1 MRQPKRFMRQPK
13 RFVIF
18 AAIVFA
24 AIVPA
29 AIVLTLSSCAGGS
42 GTTSGIRGIVLFE
55 GGPGIMSPSPL
66 PGGFGSGRQGRPYRF
81 VAVQVIARSGA
92 DAGRVVARVKPDSA
106 ALFRIAV
113 PPGRY
118 ELKALVPKSGPWPR
132 PTTVVVARGA
142 YARALV
148 YVEGR

>member
-1 MRQPKRFMRQPK
+1 VREPKRV
-13 RFVIF
+13 VISAAVVF

-24 AIVPA
+24 AIV
-29 AIVLTLSSCAGGS
+29 LTLMSCAGAGGS
-42 GTTSGIRGIVLFE
+42 AATSGIRGIVLFE
-55 GGPGIMSPSPL
+55 GGPVIINPSPL
-66 PGGFGSGRQGRPYRF
+66 PSGFGSGRQGRPYS
-81 VAVQVIARSGA
+81 VATVQVIARSGA
-92 DAGRVVARVKPDSA
+92 HAGRVVARVKPDSA

-118 ELKALVPKSGPWPR
+118 ELKALVPKSGLGPR
-132 PTTVVVARGA
+132 PKTVVVAPGA

>member
-1 MRQPKRFMRQPK
+1 MRQPKR
-13 RFVIF
+13 VVVF

-24 AIVPA
+24 AIV
-29 AIVLTLSSCAGGS
+29 LTLTSCAGAGES
-42 GTTSGIRGIVLFE
+42 AATSGIRGIVLFE

-66 PGGFGSGRQGRPYRF
+66 PGGFGSCRQGRPYRV

-132 PTTVVVARGA
+132 PTTVVVAGGA

-148 YVEGR
+148 HVEGR